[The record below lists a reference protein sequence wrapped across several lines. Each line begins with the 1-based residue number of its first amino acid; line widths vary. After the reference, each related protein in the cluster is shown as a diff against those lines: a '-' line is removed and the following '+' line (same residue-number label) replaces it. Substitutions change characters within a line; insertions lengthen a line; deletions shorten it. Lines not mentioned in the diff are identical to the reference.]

1 MKRKISGFSKLSKN
15 EKIDW
20 IIKVF
25 FKNDISKRK
34 ILTDYWNSNKK
45 IQTIHDEFIENSISN
60 FYLPIGVAPNFVING
75 KDYTLPMAIE
85 ESSVVAASSRAA
97 KYWSTRGGFKTEVL
111 GVEKIGHVHFIF
123 NGENKKI
130 ISFFKIIKK
139 NLIKSTSD
147 LTINMNSRGGGITS
161 VSLIN
166 NTNKMKGYF
175 QIEVGFK
182 TANSMGANFINTC
195 LEKIADE
202 LLLEAKKYNSFSK
215 KEKNIKII
223 MSILSN
229 YTPNSIVKVSVCCP
243 IKNLESESNMSKKEF
258 CDKFIKAVKIGEID
272 IYRAVTN
279 NKGIM
284 NGIDALL
291 IATGNDFRAVDAGI
305 HAYASRNG
313 KYSSLSS
320 AWIKNKEF
328 NFQMTIPLS
337 VGTVGG
343 IINLHPM
350 AKWSLNLLNNP
361 NSNQLMQIIS
371 AAGLAQNFAAI
382 RSLITSGIQKGH
394 MKMHLLN
401 ILNQL
406 KATSIQKEK
415 AILHFKTNKI
425 SFNSVSNFLNNSL

>member
-85 ESSVVAASSRAA
+85 ESSVIAASSRAA

-202 LLLEAKKYNSFSK
+202 LLLEAKKYDFFSK

-229 YTPNSIVKVSVCCP
+229 YTPNSIVKVSVSCP

-291 IATGNDFRAVDAGI
+291 IATGNDFRAVEAGI

-320 AWIKNKEF
+320 AWIKNNEF

-415 AILHFKTNKI
+415 AILHFKKNKI
-425 SFNSVSNFLNNSL
+425 SFNSVSNFLNNGL